1 MMEDSLKR
9 LVRVQRRKYR
19 IISRA
24 EEIQKVIDSIEC
36 LHNCS
41 IDVQDHNFP
50 QRTVDAN
57 VTIGRCDNDC
67 VDENDV
73 CKDII
78 EALELVKGKYIKA
91 FEELDAETKKWGE
104 YEKNSCISE

>member
-1 MMEDSLKR
+1 MEDSLKE
-9 LVRVQRRKYR
+9 LVRVQRQKYR

-24 EEIQKVIDSIEC
+24 EEIQSVIDSIKC

-41 IDVQDHNFP
+41 VSVRNYKFP
-50 QRTVDAN
+50 QGTVDAN
-57 VTIGRCDNDC
+57 VAIGHCDNDC
-67 VDENDV
+67 VDEDDV

-91 FEELDAETKKWGE
+91 FEELDAEAKKGE
-104 YEKNSCISE
+104 KDGR